1 MVPTRHDTRA
11 AHSRG
16 LRLPLLR
23 RRWHLRTD
31 NRLLRA
37 GPVVTLQGMSTQ
49 VAVSDTL
56 RYPVGHFTAPPEFSP
71 REKRAAISTLAA
83 LPENLRSAVEGLSSA
98 QLNTPYREGGW
109 TVRQLVH
116 HVADSHMN
124 AYVRTRLALT
134 EDWPTVKAYD
144 ERVWAELYDAHT
156 LPVDV
161 SLDLLEPLHR
171 RWVALFESLDDVAF
185 ERGYNHSENGRQTL
199 SVVLPLY
206 AWHCRH
212 HTAHITELRKRMEW

>member
-1 MVPTRHDTRA
+1 
-11 AHSRG
+11 
-16 LRLPLLR
+16 
-23 RRWHLRTD
+23 
-31 NRLLRA
+31 
-37 GPVVTLQGMSTQ
+37 MSTH
-49 VAVSDTL
+49 AASPEIL
-56 RYPVGHFTAPPEFSP
+56 RYPVGRFVAPAGFSQ
-71 REKRAAISTLAA
+71 REKQAAIDTLAA
-83 LPENLRSAVEGLSSA
+83 LPENLRSAVEGLSAA

-116 HVADSHMN
+116 HVADSHIN

-144 ERVWAELYDAHT
+144 ERVWAELHDAHT

-171 RWVALFESLDDVAF
+171 RWVALFESLDDAAF
-185 ERGYNHSENGRQTL
+185 ARGYNHSENGPQKL
-199 SVVLPLY
+199 SQVLPLY

-212 HTAHITELRKRMEW
+212 HTAHITELRKRMSWD